1 MPQGFPLKQNIFCRN
16 KISPKLNGKIEIY
29 FAEISKTKWQ
39 KDFFSLVHSEI
50 V

>member
-29 FAEISKTKWQ
+29 FAEIFQNEMPKRLIFAGT
-39 KDFFSLVHSEI
+39 
-50 V
+50 